1 MASADRTRYHAEAIR
16 GVEETRMSI
25 DPFGEELPG
34 PRPDSHV
41 IGQDLS
47 HLSIEELDERIAA
60 LETEI
65 GRLREAKGRKL
76 ESKTAADAFFKAGG

>member
-1 MASADRTRYHAEAIR
+1 
-16 GVEETRMSI
+16 MSI
-25 DPFGEELPG
+25 DPFGEELPR

-41 IGQDLS
+41 IGQDLAQ
-47 HLSIEELDERIAA
+47 LSIEELDERIAA

-76 ESKTAADAFFKAGG
+76 DSKTAADAFFKAGS